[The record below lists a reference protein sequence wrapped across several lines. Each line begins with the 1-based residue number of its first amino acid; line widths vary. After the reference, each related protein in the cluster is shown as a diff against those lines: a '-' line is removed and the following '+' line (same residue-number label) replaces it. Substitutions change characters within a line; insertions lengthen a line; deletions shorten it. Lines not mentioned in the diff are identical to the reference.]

1 MLILRPAKVNRLFI
15 RPQSACQYCESAV
28 SLHAMRRA
36 FNLKL
41 RDERQIRLGERTVII
56 GVLNVTPDSF
66 SDGGQNLDPAR
77 AIARALEMESEGAD
91 IIEIGGEST
100 RPSATALTAEEELAR
115 VTPVLRALGNQL
127 RVPVSID
134 TYKSDVARVGL
145 EMGASII
152 NDVSA
157 LRFDPLIADLAAR
170 EGATLVLMH
179 MRGDPATMQ
188 KIEPSRDIFAEI
200 ESDLV
205 VAIRLALSRGVERDR
220 LIFDPGI
227 GFGKTLEQ
235 NLAILNHLDRFDS
248 LDLPLMIGASRK
260 SFIGRVTGRPESDR
274 VMGTAA
280 SVALAIVRGA
290 HMVRVHDVKEM
301 VEVARVADAIV
312 NAE

>member
-1 MLILRPAKVNRLFI
+1 MRRLF
-15 RPQSACQYCESAV
+15 
-28 SLHAMRRA
+28 H
-36 FNLKL
+36 LKL
-41 RDERQIRLGERTVII
+41 RDGRQVRLGERTVII

-66 SDGGQNLDPAR
+66 SDGGQNFDPAR
-77 AIARALEMESEGAD
+77 AIARALEMEGEGAD
-91 IIEIGGEST
+91 IIEVGGEST

-127 RVPVSID
+127 RVPISID
-134 TYKSDVARVGL
+134 TYKSDVARVAL

-157 LRFDPLIADLAAR
+157 LRFDPVVADLAASER
-170 EGATLVLMH
+170 ATLVLMH

-188 KIEPSRDIFAEI
+188 KIAPSSDIFAEI
-200 ESDLV
+200 ESDLG
-205 VAIRLALSRGVERDR
+205 VAIRAALSRGVKRDR

-235 NLAILNHLDRFDS
+235 NLAIINHLDRFDS
-248 LDLPLMIGASRK
+248 LGLPVMVGTSRK

-301 VEVARVADAIV
+301 VEVARITDAIV